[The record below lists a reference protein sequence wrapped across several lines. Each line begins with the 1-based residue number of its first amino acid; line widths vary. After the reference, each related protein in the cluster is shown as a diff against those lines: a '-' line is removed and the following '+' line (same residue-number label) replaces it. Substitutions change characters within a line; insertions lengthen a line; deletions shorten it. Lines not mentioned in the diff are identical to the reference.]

1 MAADAGRTDILQV
14 SSEIFG
20 LQLGVRMSANTTAT
34 QKEGFT
40 MKILMV
46 LTSHNQLGNTGRPTG
61 FWLEEFAAPY
71 FVFKDA
77 GVELTLASPK
87 GGQPPLDPKS
97 DLPENQTP
105 AMTRFKKD
113 IAAQGALANTA
124 KLSSVKSEDFDT
136 VFYPG
141 GHGPMWDLAEDP
153 VSIALLESFYNS
165 GKPIALVCHSPGVL
179 RHVTYKG
186 EPLVK
191 GKRVTGFTNGE
202 EEEMKLTKVVP
213 FLVEDEL
220 LRLGGIFEK
229 KANWQPFS
237 IVDGWLV
244 TGQNPASSTSAAQAL
259 LKLIAGSELES
270 SMDSVQIEQKS
281 YEMPPRDGF
290 SVAHFLTVADVER
303 SARYYEKVFG
313 ARILTM
319 GDGNAPPYLQL
330 ANIWMIL
337 NVGGG
342 PTPDK
347 PKVTLSV
354 PDANHI
360 NSFMNIRVANI
371 QACYELWRSRGAEF
385 ITEPIPKYGEIR
397 CYIRDPDGYIIE
409 VGQSTTLTYG

>member
-1 MAADAGRTDILQV
+1 
-14 SSEIFG
+14 
-20 LQLGVRMSANTTAT
+20 
-34 QKEGFT
+34 

-46 LTSHNQLGNTGRPTG
+46 LTSHDQLGNTGRKTG

-97 DLPENQTP
+97 DLPENQTA

-113 IAAQGALANTA
+113 KTAQEALANTV
-124 KLSSVKSEDFDT
+124 KLSTVRSEDFDT

-141 GHGPMWDLAEDP
+141 GHGPMWDLAEDRD
-153 VSIALLESFYNS
+153 SIALLESFYNS

-179 RHVTYKG
+179 RHVKYKG

-191 GKRVTGFTNGE
+191 GKHVTGFTNGE
-202 EEEMKLTKVVP
+202 EEEVQLTKVVP

-220 LRLGGIFEK
+220 LRLGAIFEK
-229 KANWQPFS
+229 KANWEPFA
-237 IVDGWLV
+237 VTDGRLV

-259 LKLIAGSELES
+259 LKLMADSTLES
-270 SMDSVQIEQKS
+270 SMNGVQIEQKK
-281 YEMPPRDGF
+281 YEMPPRDGI
-290 SVAHFLTVADVER
+290 SIAHFLTVADLER

-313 ARILTM
+313 ARVLTM
-319 GDGNAPPYLQL
+319 GGGNAPPYLQL
-330 ANIWMIL
+330 ANIWIIL

-347 PKVTLSV
+347 PTVTLSV
-354 PDANHI
+354 PDPNRI
-360 NSFMNIRVANI
+360 NSFMNFRVADI
-371 QACYELWRSRGAEF
+371 KACYELWKSRGAEF

-409 VGQSTTLTYG
+409 VGQSTDLTYG